1 MFTVEKRWIAPIV
14 ALTSDRLLNF
24 LMSESTTSS
33 PNGFKRCLSLA
44 MQDYS
49 SYSGTR
55 LRKEDIDALLRTW
68 KLDSNEVKVLEILN
82 SLSDYF
88 LIWVGDRFEV
98 KDSKLEEW
106 LRFVSLVD
114 PAYIIAVSYQNML
127 SNGLLGIS
135 QLVQCMNNQCPSAL
149 PQRSP
154 NKIFA
159 DNHVHIN
166 GHGHNSL
173 ALTDFALYLTKHEP
187 LAKEYWPYRS
197 ECTLFNSEQLDIQK
211 LPLLVNRLLHRLI
224 SSVYKEDCDLQGRE
238 LSWDSIDLEELNDD
252 LLKLVE
258 EKDPNSLVES
268 IIRKV
273 HIGSVAEKNR
283 WLLTVVFVI
292 ELLDKSECTAKRM
305 LIHMMLVSS
314 GLLRNHMIVS
324 GVGLGDFVDF
334 FHFKY
339 RKPTDRKNFLNHSIN
354 HDASSNICREF
365 RVSPDILIKK
375 KRKKHV
381 LKEKRLVAVSYTHLT
396 LPTSG

>member
-135 QLVQCMNNQCPSAL
+135 QLVQCMNNP
-149 PQRSP
+149 
-154 NKIFA
+154 
-159 DNHVHIN
+159 
-166 GHGHNSL
+166 
-173 ALTDFALYLTKHEP
+173 
-187 LAKEYWPYRS
+187 
-197 ECTLFNSEQLDIQK
+197 
-211 LPLLVNRLLHRLI
+211 
-224 SSVYKEDCDLQGRE
+224 
-238 LSWDSIDLEELNDD
+238 
-252 LLKLVE
+252 
-258 EKDPNSLVES
+258 
-268 IIRKV
+268 
-273 HIGSVAEKNR
+273 
-283 WLLTVVFVI
+283 
-292 ELLDKSECTAKRM
+292 
-305 LIHMMLVSS
+305 
-314 GLLRNHMIVS
+314 
-324 GVGLGDFVDF
+324 
-334 FHFKY
+334 
-339 RKPTDRKNFLNHSIN
+339 
-354 HDASSNICREF
+354 
-365 RVSPDILIKK
+365 
-375 KRKKHV
+375 
-381 LKEKRLVAVSYTHLT
+381 VSYTHLT
-396 LPTSG
+396 LPTTNSV